1 MTHSSSSSPGNEALA
16 AVPGEQRVFLWHDH
30 ASLWF
35 SLGVGLLVM
44 QMGSYLLP
52 ALSPPQ
58 ALLVIVL
65 GSVLGAGLLGWVAQ
79 IGCRS
84 GLSSAGLMVA
94 VYGRGFAR
102 LPIVLNIVQLLG
114 WGAFELVVMR
124 DATVAVGRHGGAM
137 TADYWPYLATLLWG
151 R

>member
-1 MTHSSSSSPGNEALA
+1 MTDASPSTAGSGNEALA
-16 AVPGEQRVFLWHDH
+16 AVPGELRVFQWHDH

-52 ALSPPQ
+52 ALSPSE
-58 ALLVIVL
+58 ALLAIVL
-65 GSVLGAGLLGWVAQ
+65 GSIIGAGLLGWVAR

-94 VYGRGFAR
+94 VYGRSFAR
-102 LPIVLNIVQLLG
+102 LPIFLNIVQLLG

-124 DATVAVGRHGGAM
+124 DATVAVGRQGSRWA
-137 TADYWPYLATLLWG
+137 AKAAP
-151 R
+151 